1 MVENLLKD
9 RILERKEIEEL
20 IPHRGLWFRLDKIV
34 EIRENSITAIKI
46 YTVEECDGHFPKNP
60 VVPGVLILE
69 SLAQAGLALVS
80 YHQKALGGDK
90 LPVLGHADVKFY
102 SLVKPGDKLVLE
114 MELVNSK
121 EEACL
126 LEGRAF
132 VDSRRVAKCVKLTGV
147 YIDKPK

>member
-1 MVENLLKD
+1 MEGNLLKD
-9 RILERKEIEEL
+9 RILGRKDIEEL

-46 YTVEECDGHFPKNP
+46 YTVEECDGHFPENP

-80 YHQKALGGDK
+80 YHQKTLGRDR
-90 LPVLGHADVKFY
+90 LPVLGHIIDGKFY

-114 MELVNSK
+114 MELANSK

-126 LEGRAF
+126 LKGRAL
-132 VDSRRVAKCVKLTGV
+132 VDSRRVAKCELTGV
-147 YIDKPK
+147 YVDKPK